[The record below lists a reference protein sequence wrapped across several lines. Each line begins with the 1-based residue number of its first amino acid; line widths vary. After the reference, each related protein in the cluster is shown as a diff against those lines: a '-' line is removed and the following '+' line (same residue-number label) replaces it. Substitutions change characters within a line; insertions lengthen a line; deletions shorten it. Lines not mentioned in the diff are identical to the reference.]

1 MIQAGLEFTEDFM
14 QSQPHHNL
22 QLPVRHLATVRFHKE
37 TAKAQVTLTEKE
49 EEGGRRSSDP
59 VAQAVVRIQ
68 EALRMTVTGNTIRL
82 QPH

>member
-1 MIQAGLEFTEDFM
+1 MPS
-14 QSQPHHNL
+14 QSHHNL

-59 VAQAVVRIQ
+59 AAQGVDRIQ
-68 EALRMTVTGNTIRL
+68 KALKMTESRNTI
-82 QPH
+82 